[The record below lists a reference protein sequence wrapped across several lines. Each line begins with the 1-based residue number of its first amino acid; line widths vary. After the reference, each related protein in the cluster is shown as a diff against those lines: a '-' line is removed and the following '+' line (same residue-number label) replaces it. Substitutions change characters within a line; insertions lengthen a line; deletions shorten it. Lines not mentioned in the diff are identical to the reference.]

1 MSYQQEE
8 KLVRIRVKEG
18 AHENTKVNKD
28 GYRSCLQFDENNG
41 MQGPLDY
48 REVDIEE
55 EIEKYWKDRQP
66 SKVVPTSVDIK
77 HDLIKD
83 EFLSPKVKA
92 DLEEIGLMLLEIGVH
107 EWKTKALPKLKEK
120 ALTLYD
126 RFFKKRRK
134 DSKEESVIQVAKSKV
149 SKQAHK
155 TLDTSSEELK
165 SSTVVY
171 HTADEVENMV
181 KMAYVAAV
189 SLARAIKELSN
200 TVVIYDGTDPE
211 RIKQLQA
218 DLDRLSTD
226 RVMKFIGILLEDQNR
241 AQLDAETVYVLQE
254 FKNRNLIIAGM
265 AVPIQKY
272 LLDRCNT
279 KV

>member
-83 EFLSPKVKA
+83 EFLVKHLWHDFHDELEVMPLFIERKGKQCITNRETSP
-92 DLEEIGLMLLEIGVH
+92 
-107 EWKTKALPKLKEK
+107 
-120 ALTLYD
+120 
-126 RFFKKRRK
+126 
-134 DSKEESVIQVAKSKV
+134 
-149 SKQAHK
+149 
-155 TLDTSSEELK
+155 
-165 SSTVVY
+165 
-171 HTADEVENMV
+171 
-181 KMAYVAAV
+181 
-189 SLARAIKELSN
+189 
-200 TVVIYDGTDPE
+200 
-211 RIKQLQA
+211 
-218 DLDRLSTD
+218 
-226 RVMKFIGILLEDQNR
+226 
-241 AQLDAETVYVLQE
+241 
-254 FKNRNLIIAGM
+254 
-265 AVPIQKY
+265 
-272 LLDRCNT
+272 
-279 KV
+279 

>member
-1 MSYQQEE
+1 MKGQYKERSTLMSYQQEE

-107 EWKTKALPKLKEK
+107 EWKTSKTESYRCPKSLSRKERHHWRESQ
-120 ALTLYD
+120 A
-126 RFFKKRRK
+126 KR
-134 DSKEESVIQVAKSKV
+134 VFCCV
-149 SKQAHK
+149 
-155 TLDTSSEELK
+155 
-165 SSTVVY
+165 
-171 HTADEVENMV
+171 
-181 KMAYVAAV
+181 
-189 SLARAIKELSN
+189 
-200 TVVIYDGTDPE
+200 
-211 RIKQLQA
+211 
-218 DLDRLSTD
+218 
-226 RVMKFIGILLEDQNR
+226 
-241 AQLDAETVYVLQE
+241 
-254 FKNRNLIIAGM
+254 
-265 AVPIQKY
+265 
-272 LLDRCNT
+272 
-279 KV
+279 